1 MKAGW
6 RTQEDTGRQHCW
18 SKDHSE
24 QLIFIFQLL
33 LAGWTWSLLPPPSC
47 SQDRNDKIVWPEYFP
62 ENAEIMT
69 DLADDNK
76 YDQDKVVCLTHNL
89 NFNVYKFLVMNKLS
103 RDFTNILE
111 VGREKIRV
119 RASRT
124 PHQ

>member
-33 LAGWTWSLLPPPSC
+33 LAGGPGASSLSC
-47 SQDRNDKIVWPEYFP
+47 SQDRNDKIVRPEYFP

-76 YDQDKVVCLTHNL
+76 YDQDKEVCL
-89 NFNVYKFLVMNKLS
+89 KLLTCIS
-103 RDFTNILE
+103 TFTILAN
-111 VGREKIRV
+111 G
-119 RASRT
+119 
-124 PHQ
+124 